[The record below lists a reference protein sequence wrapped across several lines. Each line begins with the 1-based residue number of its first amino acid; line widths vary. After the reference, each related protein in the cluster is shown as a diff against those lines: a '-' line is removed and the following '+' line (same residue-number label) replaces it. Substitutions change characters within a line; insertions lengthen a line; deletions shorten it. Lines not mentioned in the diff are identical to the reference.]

1 MLGVSAIDSGV
12 NTKTVWYQIGVDS
25 NGKAFAELGWRLV
38 GPSKGTM
45 LKEYNHT
52 ITDNTVLKMVPNGQ
66 SVDFHFGSNVET
78 LTWDKNSSDWN
89 TGSRNPTF
97 NWTDNTEIYWIHEQ
111 IEAFWGKS
119 SSSSIELPGTSG
131 NPFEFG
137 PAEYRETSTGNV
149 RTIPGNQFSPVS
161 GNDPNF
167 RHSSNA
173 NKVKLW
179 SSANY

>member
-1 MLGVSAIDSGV
+1 M
-12 NTKTVWYQIGVDS
+12 DS
-25 NGKAFAELGWRLV
+25 NGNVFAELGWRV

-66 SVDFHFGSNVET
+66 SVDFHFGNNVET

-97 NWTDNTEIYWIHEQ
+97 DWTDNTEIYWIREQ
-111 IEAFWGKS
+111 IEAFWGTS

-149 RTIPGNQFSPVS
+149 RTIPGNQFSPES

>member
-1 MLGVSAIDSGV
+1 M
-12 NTKTVWYQIGVDS
+12 DS
-25 NGKAFAELGWRLV
+25 NGKAFAELGYSVASREGSLLHV
-38 GPSKGTM
+38 S
-45 LKEYNHT
+45 NHT
-52 ITDNTVLKMVPNGQ
+52 VTDNTVLKMVPNGQ
-66 SVDFHFGSNVET
+66 SVDFHFGNKVET
-78 LTWDKNSSDWN
+78 LMWDRNSTDWI
-89 TGSRNPTF
+89 GSGAPSF
-97 NWTDNTEIYWIHEQ
+97 DWTDNTEIYWIREQ
-111 IEAFWGKS
+111 IEAFWDTS
-119 SSSSIELPGTSG
+119 SPSSIELPGTSG

-149 RTIPGNQFSPVS
+149 RTIPGNQFSPES

>member
-1 MLGVSAIDSGV
+1 M
-12 NTKTVWYQIGVDS
+12 DS
-25 NGKAFAELGWRLV
+25 NGKTFAELGYSV
-38 GPSKGTM
+38 GSREGS
-45 LKEYNHT
+45 LLQDYNHT
-52 ITDNTVLKMVPNGQ
+52 VTDNTVLKMVPKGQ
-66 SVDFHFGSNVET
+66 SVEFHFGNNVET
-78 LTWDKNSSDWN
+78 LTWDRNSGDWI
-89 TGSRNPTF
+89 GSGAPSF
-97 NWTDNTEIYWIHEQ
+97 DWTDNTKIYWIREQ
-111 IEAFWGKS
+111 IEAFWGTAS
-119 SSSSIELPGTSG
+119 PPSIELPGTSG

-149 RTIPGNQFSPVS
+149 RTIPGNEFLPVS